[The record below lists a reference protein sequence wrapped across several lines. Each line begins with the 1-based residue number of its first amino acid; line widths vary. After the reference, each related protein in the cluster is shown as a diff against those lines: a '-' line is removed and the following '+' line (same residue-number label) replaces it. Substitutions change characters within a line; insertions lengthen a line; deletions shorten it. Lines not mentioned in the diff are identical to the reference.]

1 MPRMSND
8 QNPTVKA
15 YSLICHCGHPYDD
28 HHNSGIVE
36 GIAGVCEFFGCNEE
50 GGLDENG
57 NIHCLRYIDTT
68 QPDEQSL
75 TQIILPSAAELV
87 ASQKRREEWVRRRQ
101 AEKDA
106 LVRKVEEHL
115 TDASKPIEID
125 PDQR

>member
-1 MPRMSND
+1 MSND
-8 QNPTVKA
+8 QNPTVKD
-15 YSLICHCGHPYDD
+15 YSGMCHCGHPYDD

-57 NIHCLRYIDTT
+57 SIHCLRYIDTT
-68 QPDEQSL
+68 QRDEPSR
-75 TQIILPSAAELV
+75 TQIVLPSTAEV
-87 ASQKRREEWVRRRQ
+87 IASQKRREEWVRRRQ
-101 AEKDA
+101 AEKEA
-106 LVRKVEEHL
+106 KVGKVEEQL